1 MRTEYGDELIYLVQ
15 PTRVDYSL
23 YDSDTIRGIREGTF
37 RTYYLATAKG
47 TNGSLRIQLNRIQ
60 AERFTIYNGLQLVK
74 DIEIDKLLEFEN
86 GPVHI
91 NVEKI
96 DRTLL
101 NLRKEFQ

>member
-23 YDSDTIRGIREGTF
+23 YDSDTIRGIREGIF

-47 TNGSLRIQLNRIQ
+47 YGGSLRIQLNRIK
-60 AERFTIYNGLQLVK
+60 AERFAVYNGLQLVK
-74 DIEIDKLLEFEN
+74 DTEIDKLLESEN

-91 NVEKI
+91 KVEKI
-96 DRTLL
+96 DKTLL
-101 NLRKEFQ
+101 DLREEFQ